1 MEINW
6 KLDESDGI
14 DLDDLLGEI
23 QISDNHGNLIEDNCI
38 YLDTFFFTLSE
49 CLVLSMKQGLYRV
62 DTIDEPLALVS
73 KRSKNELSLEYGEQ
87 KVITT
92 YKAAV
97 SNFIESYNQLLSYL
111 KSLWVNGKYAE
122 LEANIEV
129 LKNEAL

>member
-1 MEINW
+1 
-6 KLDESDGI
+6 
-14 DLDDLLGEI
+14 
-23 QISDNHGNLIEDNCI
+23 
-38 YLDTFFFTLSE
+38 
-49 CLVLSMKQGLYRV
+49 MKQGLYRV